1 MVKLCIFDM
10 DGTLVNTLN
19 SIAYFAN
26 RALEHYGLPA
36 IETER
41 YKRMVGNGADVL
53 VQRMIDAVGGTREQ
67 YEQVRA
73 LYNKSYDDDFLYLTA
88 PYDGVCDLLRELKS
102 NGIKT
107 AILSNKPDSTAQKVS
122 DALFGGTL
130 IDVCRGGRSGVP
142 LKPDP
147 QAVFQ
152 LQKAL
157 GAAPEECLYI
167 GDTATDIE
175 TAKNAGLFSIGV
187 LWGFRDRAELTR
199 AGADAIVADPAEI
212 AALARAR

>member
-122 DALFGGTL
+122 DALFGSTL
-130 IDVCRGGRSGVP
+130 IDLCRGGRSGVP

-199 AGADAIVADPAEI
+199 AGADAIIADPAEI